1 MSPQA
6 KTLMSSIKESKMR
19 IKKYILLLFVM
30 TAIINA
36 HAQSKSSKDAVQA
49 RQVTV
54 FHNVNVIPMDRER
67 VLKNQTVLVRDGT
80 IVEMGEAG
88 KVKIPS
94 GASRIDGRGKYLVP
108 GLIDMHTH
116 LFSDDDFPD
125 ELAGDELAIMLA
137 NGVTTIRLMIGTP
150 EHLVLRGQV
159 ASGAMLGPTLY
170 VASPQ
175 FTEKPNSNARV
186 VTTPEEARRAVRECK
201 ALGYDFIKLTY
212 PITRPIYDAVD
223 ETARESGIRVIG
235 HVDLPVGV
243 ERALAAGQQIE
254 HLDAYLEA
262 VLKDDSPIKTSV
274 SNVGLFRKQN
284 WESLDYIDERKVKE
298 LARATV
304 RAGVYSTPTLTFFK
318 ITFGTG
324 TTDEEIRARPDY
336 RFYTPKM
343 RETWHAALKR
353 IWTNPPTEAR
363 RREYVRVRNQ
373 LVKEIHAA
381 GGKIMA
387 GSDSPE
393 AFLLY
398 GYTLHRELRNFV
410 EAGLSPYAA
419 LEAAT
424 RTPAEFLKG
433 LDTFGTIERGKRA
446 DLLLL
451 EANPLDAIANTERR
465 AGIMVRGRW
474 LPEAELRNML
484 DSIAV
489 KFQKAFETEK

>member
-1 MSPQA
+1 MRV
-6 KTLMSSIKESKMR
+6 KTS
-19 IKKYILLLFVM
+19 ILLLFLLV
-30 TAIINA
+30 APGS
-36 HAQSKSSKDAVQA
+36 AQSQSTRPGHAGQSG
-49 RQVTV
+49 QVTV

-67 VLKNQTVLVRDGT
+67 VLKNQTVVVKDGV
-80 IVEMGEAG
+80 IVEMNDA
-88 KVKIPS
+88 KRVAIPE
-94 GASRIDGRGKYLVP
+94 GALRIDGRGKYLIP

-125 ELAGDELAIMLA
+125 SLAGDELAVMLA

-150 EHLVLRGQV
+150 EHLVLREKVSKGE
-159 ASGAMLGPTLY
+159 MLGPMLY

-175 FTEKPNSNARV
+175 FTGRSFPNARV
-186 VTTPEEARRAVRECK
+186 VTTPEEAGRAVRECK

-212 PITRPIYDAVD
+212 PITRPVYDAVV
-223 ETARESGIRVIG
+223 EAAREIGIRVIG

-243 ERALAAGQQIE
+243 ARALEAGQQIE

-274 SNVGLFRKQN
+274 SNVGLFRKEN
-284 WESLDYIDERKVKE
+284 WESLDHIDERKVRQI
-298 LARATV
+298 AWATAK
-304 RAGVYSTPTLTFFK
+304 AGVYSTPTLTFFK

-336 RFYTPKM
+336 RFYTKKM
-343 RETWHAALKR
+343 RDTWHAALKR
-353 IWTNPPTEAR
+353 IWANPPSEAR

-373 LVKEIHAA
+373 LVKEIHEA

-398 GYTLHRELRNFV
+398 GWSLHRELRSLV

-424 RTPAEFLKG
+424 RTPAEYLKA
-433 LDTFGTIERGKRA
+433 LDRIGTIARGKRA
-446 DLLLL
+446 DLVLL
-451 EANPLDAIANTERR
+451 EANPLDSIANTERR
-465 AGIMVRGRW
+465 AGVMAQGRW
-474 LPEAELRNML
+474 LPESELRSML
-484 DSIAV
+484 DAIAAR
-489 KFQKAFETEK
+489 FQNVSEAEK